1 MSESDSLVRARH
13 LQEWL
18 AAVEEE
24 QDPWRA
30 RFFAAIPP
38 DMRSLIDNATKV
50 AWLPAVFHV
59 QLADILADSLGA
71 VRAHAYYRRAFAA
84 SLRGP
89 VLGPLVRT
97 GMALLGLTPASA
109 VRWTYKGW
117 EASFRGCGSF
127 RGEVLAPERGR
138 LTFRDLPPFFCASDP
153 WLDSVQAST
162 YGVFDLLGFDGLV
175 RIDKARRAEGGAQ
188 LELEWHARK

>member
-1 MSESDSLVRARH
+1 MPENDSLVRARH

-18 AAVEEE
+18 AAVEQE

-30 RFFAAIPP
+30 RFFAAIPS
-38 DMRSLIDNATKV
+38 DMRSRIDGATKV

-59 QLADILADSLGA
+59 RLADILADSFGA
-71 VRAHAYYRRAFAA
+71 VRTHAYYRRAFAA

-89 VLGPLVRT
+89 VLGPLVQT
-97 GMALLGLTPASA
+97 GVALLGVTPAAA

-117 EASFRGCGSF
+117 EASFRDCGSF
-127 RGEVLAPERGR
+127 RGEVLDPQRGR
-138 LTFRDLPPFFCASDP
+138 LVFSDLPPFFCASDP

-162 YGVFDLLGFDGLV
+162 YGVYDFLGFDGLV
-175 RIDKARRAEGGAQ
+175 KIDKACRAQGAAQ
-188 LELEWHARK
+188 LDLEWHRRK

>member
-1 MSESDSLVRARH
+1 MPDTRYSAVDMMSETHSLVRARH

-18 AAVEEE
+18 AAVEQE

-59 QLADILADSLGA
+59 KLADILADSLGA

-89 VLGPLVRT
+89 VLGPLVHT
-97 GMALLGLTPASA
+97 GVALLGVTPAAA
-109 VRWTYKGW
+109 VRCDLQRVGG
-117 EASFRGCGSF
+117 ELSGLRLVPGRGARSRNGAASSSAIYRRSSARPTPGSTPSRHRPMGF
-127 RGEVLAPERGR
+127 T
-138 LTFRDLPPFFCASDP
+138 TF
-153 WLDSVQAST
+153 
-162 YGVFDLLGFDGLV
+162 
-175 RIDKARRAEGGAQ
+175 
-188 LELEWHARK
+188 